1 MSETRF
7 TSDVAII
14 GGGPTGLTAA
24 ALLTQMGVDVHLFE
38 RRPEPGRLPRAHLNN
53 LRTMEIFRTIGV
65 AEKVY
70 ELSPPEDR
78 WHRVG
83 WYTSLGGDRPGQRV
97 EIGHLHAWG
106 GGPDWDRYGI
116 ASPERFSN
124 VPQIR
129 LDPIILQTVQETASG
144 RVHMN
149 QEVTDI
155 QQSGGRVCLT
165 VLDRGTDE
173 TYEVDARYVIA
184 ADGGRLCTDLL
195 GVEMD
200 GPRELRDMVSM
211 HISADLKE
219 WVQDDQ
225 VLLYYFIGPQG
236 KGTFHGSACALGPD
250 GWGSDSQEWVV
261 HQSFAWGDPEA
272 QDRENLVRRAM
283 GILGLPEIEP
293 TVHAISHWEFEGVVA
308 REYRAGNVFIAG
320 NAAHRH
326 PPTGGLGLNTG
337 VQDAHNLAWKLAM
350 VLKGAAGD
358 ELLDTYH
365 EERRPVGAFNVEHSL
380 SNAQAHPRI
389 AAALGQNAEQSIDEG
404 WAAIERFTSDT
415 PEGVAMRED
424 VAAAVAANSDDYS
437 QLNVE
442 VGFAYE
448 SGALVPDGSA
458 PPATHRS
465 LREYTPTTRPGHH
478 LPHAYLERDGERI
491 STLYVVDPARLT
503 LFTTADAADAWRRGL
518 RGTPAERRVTVLS
531 VGEGGDLED
540 PTGAWHQLRE
550 VEPDGA
556 VLVRPDWHV
565 AWRARRSD
573 PDSVAALPKVV
584 ADVLRVSAASGPRHT
599 DSETS
604 RKDLT
609 T

>member
-1 MSETRF
+1 MNGPRF
-7 TSDVAII
+7 RSDVAII

-24 ALLTQMGVDVHLFE
+24 ALLTKMGIDVQLFE
-38 RRPEPGRLPRAHLNN
+38 RRPEPGKLPRAHLNN
-53 LRTMEIFRTIGV
+53 LRTMEIFRSLGM

-106 GGPDWDRYGI
+106 GGPDWNRYGI
-116 ASPERFSN
+116 ASPERFTN

-129 LDPIILQTVQETASG
+129 LDPILLETVQATAPG

-149 QEVTDI
+149 QEVTGID
-155 QQSGGRVCLT
+155 QSEGPVRLT
-165 VLDRGTDE
+165 VLDRATDE
-173 TYEVDARYVIA
+173 TYEVEARYVVA
-184 ADGGRLCTDLL
+184 ADGGRLCADLL
-195 GVEMD
+195 GVDMD
-200 GPRELRDMVSM
+200 GPRRLRDMVSM
-211 HISADLKE
+211 HISADLKQ

-225 VLLYYFIGPQG
+225 VLLYYFIGPEG

-250 GWGSDSQEWVV
+250 GWGSDSTEWVV
-261 HQSFAWGDPEA
+261 HQSFAWGDPDA
-272 QDRENLVRRAM
+272 QDHENLVRRAM
-283 GILGLPEIEP
+283 GILGLPDLTP
-293 TVHAISHWEFEGVVA
+293 TVHAVSHWEFEGVVA

-350 VLKGAAGD
+350 VLQGKAGD
-358 ELLDTYH
+358 RLLDTYH
-365 EERRPVGAFNVEHSL
+365 DERRPVGAFNVEHSL

-389 AAALGQNAEQSIDEG
+389 AAALGQNPEQSLDEG

-415 PEGVAMRED
+415 PEGAAMRKD

-442 VGFAYE
+442 IGFAYE
-448 SGALVPDGSA
+448 NGAVVSDGSR
-458 PPATHRS
+458 PPATHGS

-478 LPHAYLERDGERI
+478 LPHAYLERDGVQI
-491 STLYVVDPARLT
+491 STLYVVDPTRLT
-503 LFTTADAADAWRRGL
+503 LFTTPQAAGTWRESL
-518 RGTPAERRVTVLS
+518 RGTPGEALVTVL
-531 VGEGGDLED
+531 GIGPGGDFED

-550 VEPDGA
+550 VDPNGA

-565 AWRARRSD
+565 AWRASTND
-573 PDSVAALPKVV
+573 QKSLEALPEVV
-584 ADVLRVSAASGPRHT
+584 AEVLRNRNAAQS
-599 DSETS
+599 
-604 RKDLT
+604 
-609 T
+609 

>member
-1 MSETRF
+1 MNEPRF
-7 TSDVAII
+7 NSDVAII

-38 RRPEPGRLPRAHLNN
+38 RRPEPGKLPRAHLNN
-53 LRTMEIFRTIGV
+53 LRTMEIFRTIGM

-83 WYTSLGGDRPGQRV
+83 WYTSLGGDLPGQRV

-116 ASPERFSN
+116 ASPERFTN

-129 LDPIILQTVQETASG
+129 LDPIILETVQQTAPG

-149 QEVTDI
+149 QEVTGID
-155 QQSGGRVCLT
+155 QSGDRARLT
-165 VLDRGTDE
+165 VLDRATDE
-173 TYEVDARYVIA
+173 TYEVEARYVIA

-200 GPRELRDMVSM
+200 GPRQVRDMVSM
-211 HISADLKE
+211 HISADLKQ

-250 GWGSDSQEWVV
+250 DWGSDSQEWVV

-272 QDRENLVRRAM
+272 QDHDNLMRRAM

-293 TVHAISHWEFEGVVA
+293 TVHAISRWEFEGVVA
-308 REYRAGNVFIAG
+308 REYRVGNVFIAG

-350 VLKGAAGD
+350 VLQGNAGD
-358 ELLDTYH
+358 ELLDTYQD
-365 EERRPVGAFNVEHSL
+365 ERRPVGAFNVEHSM

-389 AAALGQNAEQSIDEG
+389 AAALGQNAEQTLDEG

-415 PEGVAMRED
+415 PEGVAMREK

-442 VGFAYE
+442 IGFAYE
-448 SGALVPDGSA
+448 AGALVPDGSL
-458 PPATHRS
+458 PPATHGG

-491 STLYVVDPARLT
+491 STLYVIDPMRLT
-503 LFTTADAADAWRRGL
+503 LFTTPQAAGEWRRCL
-518 RGTPAERRVTVLS
+518 HGTPAEHLVTVLE
-531 VGEGGDLED
+531 VGHGGDFED
-540 PTGAWHQLRE
+540 PSGAWHQLRE

-565 AWRARRSD
+565 AWRARTNDQHSLD
-573 PDSVAALPKVV
+573 ALPRVV
-584 ADVLRVSAASGPRHT
+584 VEVLHIVDAQATQPDTAESPERIPV
-599 DSETS
+599 
-604 RKDLT
+604 
-609 T
+609 